1 MPKIVKSD
9 LFQLIICKDDS
20 EVLCNE
26 VWSYK
31 LAQLIHINVVQILP
45 AIRAATYPPI
55 GFLLRFHTK
64 QQLLKRF
71 YQRQRAM
78 TGLCFRPLLVNH
90 SYLTVQHDFCDG
102 VLDCEGFA
110 FKIDRVPFY
119 ADDLTTAQ
127 TVECAKGDGKLDTL
141 AFDDGKQIF
150 QLLFV
155 VGGSYI
161 FVLLWSFYSICWIE
175 VDQAELQCVLE
186 RLSYVGVTM
195 NHSIGAYLLHIQ
207 AIQIDIFKS
216 T

>member
-1 MPKIVKSD
+1 MLCDIIRLDS
-9 LFQLIICKDDS
+9 LSQLIYID
-20 EVLCNE
+20 
-26 VWSYK
+26 
-31 LAQLIHINVVQILP
+31 VVQILS

-102 VLDCEGFA
+102 MLDCEGFA

-141 AFDDGKQIF
+141 AFDDGKQVF
-150 QLLFV
+150 QFLFV
-155 VGGSYI
+155 VGGSHI
-161 FVLLWSFYSICWIE
+161 FVLLWSFDSICWIE

-186 RLSYVGVTM
+186 RLSYIGVTM
-195 NHSIGAYLLHIQ
+195 NHCIGAYLLHIQ
-207 AIQIDIFKS
+207 AI
-216 T
+216 

>member
-1 MPKIVKSD
+1 MCVQETGAAMPKIVKSD

-55 GFLLRFHTK
+55 DFLLRFHTK

-71 YQRQRAM
+71 YQRQRAI
-78 TGLCFRPLLVNH
+78 TGLCFRPFLVNH
-90 SYLTVQHDFCDG
+90 SYLIIQHNLCDG

-119 ADDLTTAQ
+119 ADNLAPAQ

-141 AFDDGKQIF
+141 AFDDGKTGF
-150 QLLFV
+150 PVPFRCR
-155 VGGSYI
+155 
-161 FVLLWSFYSICWIE
+161 W
-175 VDQAELQCVLE
+175 
-186 RLSYVGVTM
+186 
-195 NHSIGAYLLHIQ
+195 
-207 AIQIDIFKS
+207 
-216 T
+216 

>member
-1 MPKIVKSD
+1 MLDIRVPKIVKSD
-9 LFQLIICKDDS
+9 LFQLIICKDNS

-78 TGLCFRPLLVNH
+78 TGLCFRSLLVNH
-90 SYLTVQHDFCDG
+90 SYLTIQHNLCDG

-119 ADDLTTAQ
+119 ADNLAPAQ
-127 TVECAKGDGKLDTL
+127 TVECAKYDGKLDTL
-141 AFDDGKQIF
+141 AFDDGKQVF

-161 FVLLWSFYSICWIE
+161 FVLLWSFDSICWIE
-175 VDQAELQCVLE
+175 VDQAEPQCVLE
-186 RLSYVGVTM
+186 RLSYIGVTM
-195 NHSIGAYLLHIQ
+195 NHCIGAYLLHIQ
-207 AIQIDIFKS
+207 AI
-216 T
+216 